1 MTTNELQHHGILGM
15 KWGIRRYQNEDGSYT
30 KAGRKRYGLD
40 LDVNDTSR
48 SNIAKIR
55 TGEAKRRL
63 DVAKA
68 NNSTNTVRIAE
79 LQQRVRSAKKNE
91 KDIKRADK
99 GAARV
104 AKGETIRGNTAKVAA
119 VALGMYAASKMMD
132 RYLGARLEDLYSQER
147 LSAGHALVAA
157 ASSLSV
163 HALTSGV
170 TIGYALKKHGDN
182 KNIRAYNSKRATGGM
197 SIKSVGSQEYADRVK
212 SSKNG

>member
-40 LDVNDTSR
+40 LDLNDKSR

-63 DVAKA
+63 DVAKN
-68 NNSTNTVRIAE
+68 NNSTNTARIAE

-91 KDIKRADK
+91 RDIKRADK

-104 AKGETIRGNTAKVAA
+104 AKGETIMGNKAKVAA
-119 VALGMYAASKMMD
+119 VGLGMYAASKMMD
-132 RYLGARLEDLYSQER
+132 HYLGTR
-147 LSAGHALVAA
+147 LSDLGSQGRLNAGHEFVAL
-157 ASSLSV
+157 ASSMTV

-170 TIGYALKKHGDN
+170 SMGYAFKKHADN
-182 KNIRAYNSKRATGGM
+182 RNIRAYYRKNATGGFTA
-197 SIKSVGSQEYADRVK
+197 KSVGSQEYADRVK
-212 SSKNG
+212 SAK